1 MNEFIYSVK
10 DRITIIAIVFSN
22 SSLSF
27 YNDTFVNKPVVT
39 RFISS
44 TGYFKHWRTEQQT
57 GVDMFRKRL

>member
-39 RFISS
+39 LFISS
-44 TGYFKHWRTEQQT
+44 TGYFKHWLFQALAYRTAN
-57 GVDMFRKRL
+57 RR